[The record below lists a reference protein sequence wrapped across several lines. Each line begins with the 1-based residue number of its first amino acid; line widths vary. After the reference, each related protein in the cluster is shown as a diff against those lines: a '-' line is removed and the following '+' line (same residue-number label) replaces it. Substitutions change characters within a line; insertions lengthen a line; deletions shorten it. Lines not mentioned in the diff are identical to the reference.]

1 MCDTI
6 IEPNHDLTTCPY
18 FLEEYDRVQDS
29 MNIAQSNTQLEQTYN
44 EPINTLWYTEYNPLV
59 YIGVFVLV
67 LYIYKLKSK
76 LK

>member
-29 MNIAQSNTQLEQTYN
+29 LAINSTSSDTLYESTNT
-44 EPINTLWYTEYNPLV
+44 PWYTEYNPLV
-59 YIGVFVLV
+59 YLGVFVLILV
-67 LYIYKLKSK
+67 IRKIRIINK
-76 LK
+76 